1 MTCNPDWVEI
11 KKQLRPGQLPQDRPD
26 LVTRVFREKL
36 QDLKDQILKKEIF
49 GTVAAY
55 VFVVEF

>member
-11 KKQLRPGQLPQDRPD
+11 QKQLCPGKLPQDRPD
-26 LVTRVFREKL
+26 LVIRVFREKL